1 MEESYI
7 ASRSWR
13 NARAFI
19 TVENGKVSVHGKFYE
34 EMGYRRM
41 SFPGPCIKNLAVLP
55 EALMEEVQQRDQL
68 LIPGEMSPELKRFVA
83 QIWAQAEEIE
93 PWFKVK

>member
-1 MEESYI
+1 
-7 ASRSWR
+7 
-13 NARAFI
+13 
-19 TVENGKVSVHGKFYE
+19 
-34 EMGYRRM
+34 M
-41 SFPGPCIKNLAVLP
+41 SFPGPCIRNVAVLP

-68 LIPGEMSPELKRFVA
+68 LIPGEMSPELKGFVA